1 MEAIYGNCEATYLH
15 EFENW
20 LGKVQKIQITQIEL
34 GLK

>member
-1 MEAIYGNCEATYLH
+1 MEAIHGNHEAIHLN

-20 LGKVQKIQITQIEL
+20 LGKVQKIQIAL